1 MAGHVHHWHL
11 LTLDG
16 IYLLRFL
23 AMVRKKKTA
32 EEFNSDIPNRPLT
45 PQQLANYLQIS
56 LRTIRR
62 MLDDLPAIHIGGQI
76 RFIPSEVI
84 DALKKKPNSQE

>member
-1 MAGHVHHWHL
+1 M
-11 LTLDG
+11 
-16 IYLLRFL
+16 I
-23 AMVRKKKTA
+23 RKKKNMDGFETPII
-32 EEFNSDIPNRPLT
+32 DRPLT

-62 MLDDLPAIHIGGQI
+62 MFDELPAIHIGGQT

-84 DALKKKPNSQE
+84 EALKKKPTSQE